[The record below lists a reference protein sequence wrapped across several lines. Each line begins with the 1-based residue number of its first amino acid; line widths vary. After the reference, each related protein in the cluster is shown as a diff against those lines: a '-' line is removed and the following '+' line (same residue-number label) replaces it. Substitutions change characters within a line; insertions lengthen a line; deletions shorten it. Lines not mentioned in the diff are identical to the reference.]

1 MHIAMFLDQHP
12 RSLGGIQTS
21 AMLQRKYL
29 EKLGHKVTFVTPSSG
44 KRLIEKGFFTL
55 PSWPLTPSWEFT
67 FTANARR
74 ARKRLDRSQRRRTD
88 KFDLV
93 HIHADM
99 WSAIIGIGFARRNN
113 LPVVMTSHFNL
124 AKGTQEVIG
133 KWPAKLLFW
142 VLSREFLK
150 HVKLPL
156 RGTTTDAWEYMK
168 LITSEV
174 DVVLTPSAH
183 FAKELA
189 ANGITAPI
197 QVMHN
202 GVDDDRVASTLAG
215 KETSD
220 EPDRVIHMI
229 WAGRFQHEKRLL
241 EFIDALR
248 IASLEGVVVDVYGR
262 GPLGKKARELVEAH
276 GLQDQVIFHGRAA
289 HARMLS
295 YFANADV
302 HVQSSVGFETQ
313 GMTVFEAAAV
323 GTPSILCDHNIAEEF
338 PPNSHWVV
346 KDDSNQALAAEL
358 VRAVK
363 DLRTGDSR
371 GVSLVGNK
379 ELLQSHLTARAVKL
393 YEQLIENG
401 GKYTL
406 PLNG

>member
-1 MHIAMFLDQHP
+1 
-12 RSLGGIQTS
+12 
-21 AMLQRKYL
+21 MLQRKYL

-55 PSWPLTPSWEFT
+55 PSWPLTLSWEFT

-74 ARKRLDRSQRRRTD
+74 ARKRLDRSQRRRSD

-93 HIHADM
+93 HIQADM
-99 WSAIIGIGFARRNN
+99 WSAIIGIGFARRNH
-113 LPVVMTSHFNL
+113 LPVVMTSHFNI

-156 RGTTTDAWEYMK
+156 RATTTDAWEYMK
-168 LITSEV
+168 LLTDEV
-174 DVVLTPSAH
+174 DVVLTPSGH
-183 FAKELA
+183 FAEELKK
-189 ANGITAPI
+189 NGVTAPI

-202 GVDDDRVASTLAG
+202 GVDDDRVASTLSE
-215 KETSD
+215 KVSD
-220 EPDRVIHMI
+220 PDPDRVLHLI

-241 EFIDALR
+241 EFLEALKL
-248 IASLEGVVVDVYGR
+248 AQLQGVVVDIYGR
-262 GPLGKKARELVEAH
+262 GPLGKKAMELVTSY
-276 GLQDQVIFHGRAA
+276 GLENQVVFHGRAA

-295 YFANADV
+295 YFANADL

-323 GTPSILCDHNIAEEF
+323 GTPSVLCDHNIAEEF
-338 PPNSHWVV
+338 PANSHWVV
-346 KDDSNQALAAEL
+346 SDDSTEALAKAL
-358 VRAVK
+358 VRAVS
-363 DLRTGDSR
+363 DLRSGDQR
-371 GVSLVGNK
+371 GVNLIGNEELV
-379 ELLQSHLTARAVKL
+379 QSHLTTKAVRL
-393 YEQLIENG
+393 YEQLIKTG

-406 PLNG
+406 PLKG

>member
-29 EKLGHKVTFVTPSSG
+29 EKLGHKVTFVSPSSG

-55 PSWPLTPSWEFT
+55 PSWPLTLSWEFT

-74 ARKRLDRSQRRRTD
+74 ARKRLDRSQRRRSD

-99 WSAIIGIGFARRNN
+99 WSAIIGIGFAQRNH

-189 ANGITAPI
+189 DNGITAPI

-202 GVDDDRVASTLAG
+202 GVDDDRVARTLAG
-215 KETSD
+215 NARIED
-220 EPDRVIHMI
+220 PARVIHMI

-241 EFIDALR
+241 EFIEALK
-248 IASLEGVVVDVYGR
+248 IANLQGVVVDVYGR
-262 GPLGKKARELVEAH
+262 GPLGKKAHELVEAY

-295 YFANADV
+295 HFANADV
-302 HVQSSVGFETQ
+302 HVQTSVGFETQ

-323 GTPSILCDHNIAEEF
+323 GTPSILCDHNIADEF
-338 PPNSHWVV
+338 EVDDHWIVE
-346 KDDSNQALAAEL
+346 DDSPEALAASL
-358 VRAVK
+358 KKAVT
-363 DLRTGDSR
+363 DIRNGDDR
-371 GVSLVGNK
+371 GKRLIGNGA
-379 ELLQSHLTARAVKL
+379 LLQSELTNRTLEVYSELLAT
-393 YEQLIENG
+393 G

-406 PLNG
+406 